1 MIPKRAPARAAPARG
16 FAYTAGPMRLRRLS
30 LLLAAALAGACTT
43 AAAAPPPA
51 VRTPREQRRL
61 VRYEV
66 AIPDPAQRWLELTM
80 TVERPSGLRSDLALP
95 AWIPGSYLVRDFA
108 RSLDG
113 PAVTAL
119 DGRPLPLERLDKQ
132 TWRVRHGGK
141 PFIARWR
148 VYADEPGV
156 RTNNVD
162 DRHATLNGAGLFLYL
177 VGETDRPAELRFTR
191 LPTGWTAHGAL
202 PSAGPLTFRAAS
214 YDALVDAPFELGAPV
229 VHAWD
234 ESGARIELVFSA
246 PGGSNADPERIARD
260 LKPVVRAFAR
270 EMGGLPT
277 ARYVFLLLAD
287 ERSDGGLEHADSTL
301 MRVQRDMFVDDL
313 AYRRVVHLAAHEFFH
328 LWNVK
333 RLRDAALVPYDYSRE
348 NYSRLLWFHEGLTE
362 TVENQ
367 VLVRAGVT
375 SPTEYLRELAGAWT
389 SYLQRPGRN
398 HAPLSQLSVEAWIKQ
413 YKPSPAHHTTYVSYY
428 EKGHLLGVC
437 LDLELRLRS
446 GGRGS
451 LVGLFRRLMTS
462 HGARGR
468 GIAPADIVDAA
479 SAEAGGDM
487 SEFFRRY
494 VDGTEELPLPELLTR
509 VGVDVVA
516 APAWEGEPSPLV
528 ARRRR
533 SYSGITFNGADVTHV
548 APRSPAEQA
557 GLMPG
562 DEVIAVDG
570 RRVRGPEPAERL
582 ADHAPGA
589 AVEIAFFRAGRLER
603 RSLTIAED
611 PRKFYRFTPAAT
623 PRPDAR
629 AVRDGWLAVITP

>member
-1 MIPKRAPARAAPARG
+1 MRAAGGRA
-16 FAYTAGPMRLRRLS
+16 FAYTAGPMRLGLRLP
-30 LLLAAALAGACTT
+30 LLLAAVLAGACTT
-43 AAAAPPPA
+43 AAAAAPAPA
-51 VRTPREQRRL
+51 VRSPREQRRL

-80 TVERPSGLRSDLALP
+80 TVERPGGLRSDLALP
-95 AWIPGSYLVRDFA
+95 SWIPGSYLVRDFA
-108 RSLDG
+108 RNLDG
-113 PAVTAL
+113 PAVSAL
-119 DGRPLPLERLDKQ
+119 DGRALPLERLDKQ

-141 PFIARWR
+141 AFIARYR

-156 RTNNVD
+156 RTSNVD

-202 PSAGPLTFRAAS
+202 PSAGPLTFRAAT
-214 YDALVDAPFELGAPV
+214 YDVLVDSPIELGTPV
-229 VHAWD
+229 VHAWE
-234 ESGARIELVFSA
+234 ESGAKIELVFSA
-246 PGGSNADPERIARD
+246 PGGSNADPERIARE
-260 LKPVVRAFAR
+260 LKPVVAAFAR

-277 ARYVFLLLAD
+277 ERYVFLLIAD
-287 ERSDGGLEHADSTL
+287 ERSDGGLEHGDSTL
-301 MRVQRDMFVDDL
+301 MRVQRDMFVDDQG
-313 AYRRVVHLAAHEFFH
+313 YRRVVHLAAHEFFH

-348 NYSRLLWFHEGLTE
+348 NYSNLLWFHEGLTE
-362 TVENQ
+362 TVENL
-367 VLVRAGVT
+367 VLVRAGYT
-375 SPTEYLRELAGAWT
+375 APTDYLRELAGAWT

-398 HAPLSQLSVEAWIKQ
+398 HAPLSQVSVEAWIKQ
-413 YKPSPAHHTTYVSYY
+413 YKPSPAHHTTSISYY

-451 LVGLFRRLMTS
+451 LLGVFRRLMAS
-462 HGARGR
+462 HGERGR
-468 GIAPADIVDAA
+468 GITPGDIVAAA
-479 SAEAGGDM
+479 SAEAGEDV

-494 VDGTEELPLPELLTR
+494 VDGTDELPLPELLTR

-516 APAWEGEPSPLV
+516 ASPWEGEPSPVV

-533 SYSGITFNGADVTHV
+533 SYTGITFGDTGVTSV
-548 APRSPAEQA
+548 APRSPGEQA

-562 DEVIAVDG
+562 DEVIAVGG
-570 RRVRGPEPAERL
+570 RRVRGQESADRL
-582 ADHAPGA
+582 ADHAPGT

-603 RSLTIAED
+603 RTLTIAED
-611 PRKFYRFTPAAT
+611 PRKIYRFTPAAA
-623 PRPDAR
+623 PPPVVR
-629 AVRDGWLAVITP
+629 AIRDGWLAVRTP